1 MAQKRWPWEAQGVV
15 VARKEAQA
23 RRGHQANRWLTIF
36 LPLLVAGVLLAAVAV
51 WAIAGAGPATV
62 SQAADAVIIGMALIC
77 MAAALPLL
85 VLLVGLV
92 VLTARARGRLPE
104 VTVWIL
110 QTLRTVR
117 QTLIQV
123 SDRTA
128 SPFIRWQ
135 AARAAW
141 QAGWHALRKGGR
153 G

>member
-1 MAQKRWPWEAQGVV
+1 MAHKRWPWEVQGVV

-36 LPLLVAGVLLAAVAV
+36 LPLLVAGGLLAAVAV
-51 WAIAGAGPATV
+51 WAVVGAGPATV
-62 SQAADAVIIGMALIC
+62 NRAADVVIIGMALIC

-92 VLTARARGRLPE
+92 VLTARARRRLPE
-104 VTVWIL
+104 VAVWTL

-117 QTLIQV
+117 QTLVQV
-123 SDRTA
+123 SDSTA
-128 SPFIRWQ
+128 APFIRWQ
-135 AARAAW
+135 ATRAAW
-141 QAGWHALRKGGR
+141 QAGWRALHKGGR